1 MAEFTQ
7 PHNLAY
13 PVASDRIKDPNV
25 SAKLADDIK
34 ALAVTAN
41 NAIAVEGARA
51 EQGAYD
57 RAKWKKGLIP
67 NGVDIRE
74 HMYGTEGQ
82 YTVLS
87 AVETRTMTGLPQFLI
102 DNPMGFTCVAET
114 LQNGTALTLTA
125 YDVWGNHKFSCTSA
139 PSSGSNDGWTFWT
152 KYKWDEGEDGATQG
166 NGSSASGFKTL
177 PLILTAGRGGNED
190 KAPLSAT
197 VEYDVNLAP
206 SIYTPRFRFAIRDGN
221 PRWGTSTAQTI
232 QLSNISVGGVAKL
245 SSMATNAD
253 GSITFSPWM
262 DGKLGN
268 LKFDYVAQQQP
279 RYIIGGGRVNGARRT
294 EMPFELWLEVEV
306 PASTPAIGLVGD
318 SNSVGVNTTI
328 PINDAWMAI
337 YCRRMGFFP
346 VLYGHSGDGM
356 SQAMTADHYKWNR
369 WNHLD
374 RPDMVVHAN
383 GANDIPST
391 EGGVTL
397 QEMQEWARNEWAIS
411 DAKISKIK
419 HAAVI
424 KSRASGINNTVRLQY
439 NNWLK
444 SKPDP
449 IRDWQDIASPVTA
462 SDTGGLLP
470 QYISSDGQHMNTA
483 GQSAI
488 GNSPLK
494 VMTTRSS
501 LVFDETAGLAV
512 KAWDY
517 LNQREQL
524 IYGETGIRDITALA
538 PNVTSGKLYL
548 YRDGNAVT
556 LIFDVVQMSGAT
568 GTSYD
573 MIASGGIPTGFRPTR
588 TFWFN
593 GIDGPPG
600 SRRIGVSALGWV
612 PVYLSP
618 VPGDVYRGTITWRTT
633 QPWPN
638 SLPGVAA

>member
-1 MAEFTQ
+1 MALTDAQIAAMGFG
-7 PHNLAY
+7 L
-13 PVASDRIKDPNV
+13 PVGTDLIKNGDNEI
-25 SAKLADDIK
+25 SK
-34 ALAVTAN
+34 N
-41 NAIAVEGARA
+41 ARA
-51 EQGAYD
+51 AAEGIVDA
-57 RAKWKKGLIP
+57 RWKKGTIP

-74 HMYGTEGQ
+74 YMYGKDGQ
-82 YTVLS
+82 FTSLLAS
-87 AVETRTMTGLPQFLI
+87 STATMTGLPAELAST
-102 DNPMGFTCVAET
+102 PWGFTAVAET
-114 LQNGTALTLTA
+114 LGNGTTITLTD
-125 YDVWGNHKFSCTSA
+125 YNVFSTSRWVCTSA
-139 PSSGSNDGWTFWT
+139 PSGGDGWSRWN
-152 KYKWDEGEDGATQG
+152 KIKWDNGDDGETQDS
-166 NGSSASGFKTL
+166 GSSASGFKTL
-177 PLILTAGRGGNED
+177 PLILTAGRGGGEAL
-190 KAPLSAT
+190 APLSAN

-206 SIYTPRFRFAIRDGN
+206 SIYTPRFRFALRDGN

-294 EMPFELWLEVEV
+294 EMPFELWLEIEM

-318 SNSVGVNTTI
+318 SNSVGVNTSI

-356 SQAMTADHYKWNR
+356 SLAMTADHYKWNR

-397 QEMQEWARNEWAIS
+397 AQMQEWARAEWEIS

-449 IRDWQDIASPVTA
+449 IRDWQDIVSPVTA
-462 SDTGGLLP
+462 NDTGGLLP

-483 GQSAI
+483 GQTAI
-488 GNSPLK
+488 GNSALK

-501 LVFDETAGLAV
+501 LVFDETAGRVV

-517 LNQREQL
+517 LNQREQV
-524 IYGETGIRDITALA
+524 IYADTGRRSIAELLLNGWEAASPSAATIRRVGQTVFFEANLRRDMATNYLA
-538 PNVTSGKLYL
+538 YTVPS
-548 YRDGNAVT
+548 
-556 LIFDVVQMSGAT
+556 
-568 GTSYD
+568 
-573 MIASGGIPTGFRPTR
+573 GFRPAVAGSVPLLATLPGLGEQVPANV
-588 TFWFN
+588 TW
-593 GIDGPPG
+593 DGKLGVLVGAAG
-600 SRRIGVSALGWV
+600 SILLGCTW
-612 PVYLSP
+612 
-618 VPGDVYRGTITWRTT
+618 ITSD
-633 QPWPN
+633 PWPN
-638 SLPGVAA
+638 TLPGVAA

>member
-25 SAKLADDIK
+25 AAKLADDIK

-41 NAIAVEGARA
+41 NAITAEGDRA

-74 HMYGTEGQ
+74 YMYGTDGQ

-87 AVETRTMTGLPQFLI
+87 AVETRTMSGLPQYLI

-114 LQNGTALTLTA
+114 LQAGTALTLTA

-139 PSSGSNDGWTFWT
+139 PSSGSNDGWTFWD
-152 KYKWDEGEDGATQG
+152 KYKWDKDDEGDLVASPG
-166 NGSSASGFKTL
+166 SGFKTL
-177 PLILTAGRGGNED
+177 PLILTAGRGGGEAL
-190 KAPLSAT
+190 APLSAN
-197 VEYDVNLAP
+197 VEYDVNLAE
-206 SIYTPRFRFAIRDGN
+206 SIYTPRFRFALRDGN
-221 PRWGTSTAQTI
+221 PRWGTSTAQVI

-245 SSMATNAD
+245 SSMSTNAD

-279 RYIIGGGRVNGARRT
+279 RYIIGGGRVNGVRRV
-294 EMPFELWLEVEV
+294 EMPFELWLEIEV

-356 SQAMTADHYKWNR
+356 SQAMTAEHYKWNR

-374 RPDMVVHAN
+374 RTDMVVHAN

-397 QEMQEWARNEWAIS
+397 AQMQEWARAEWEIS
-411 DAKISKIK
+411 DAKISKNK

-424 KSRASGINNTVRLQY
+424 KSRASGINNTVRVAY

-462 SDTGGLLP
+462 NDTGGLLP

-483 GQSAI
+483 GQTAI
-488 GNSPLK
+488 ANSPLK

-501 LVFDETAGLAV
+501 LIFDETAGRVV

-517 LNQREQL
+517 LNKREQL
-524 IYGETGIRDITALA
+524 IYGDTGIRNIAAELT
-538 PNVTSGKLYL
+538 NVTSVTHVQLV
-548 YRDGNAVT
+548 RSGNLCTVLFHDLNPELSGNVT
-556 LIFDVVQMSGAT
+556 IFSLP
-568 GTSYD
+568 S
-573 MIASGGIPTGFRPTR
+573 GFRPR
-588 TFWFN
+588 A
-593 GIDGPPG
+593 
-600 SRRIGVSALGWV
+600 SQSAQALGV
-612 PVYLSP
+612 ARVQATNNGNFVLIAATA
-618 VPGDVYRGTITWRTT
+618 GTNCIGSITYYTPD
-633 QPWPN
+633 PWPTT
-638 SLPGVAA
+638 LPGVAA

>member
-1 MAEFTQ
+1 MALTDAQIIAMGFG
-7 PHNLAY
+7 L
-13 PVASDRIKDPNV
+13 PVGVDLIK
-25 SAKLADDIK
+25 
-34 ALAVTAN
+34 
-41 NAIAVEGARA
+41 EGDNEISKNARA
-51 EQGAYD
+51 AAEGIVAA
-57 RAKWKKGLIP
+57 RWKKGIIP

-74 HMYGTEGQ
+74 YMYGKDGQ
-82 YTVLS
+82 FATLS
-87 AVETRTMTGLPQFLI
+87 ASGTDQQTGLPDDLMANRQAYTAI
-102 DNPMGFTCVAET
+102 SST
-114 LQNGTALTLTA
+114 LGAGTDITLTT
-125 YDVWGNHKFSCTSA
+125 YNVYGIEKYSCSSA
-139 PSSGSNDGWTFWT
+139 PSTGAGWTAWR
-152 KYKWDEGEDGATQG
+152 KHGWDDDSQEAAHGGAR
-166 NGSSASGFKTL
+166 SSGFKTL
-177 PLILTAGRGGNED
+177 PLILTAGRGGGEYL
-190 KAPLSAT
+190 APLSAN
-197 VEYDVNLAP
+197 VEYDVNLAA

-245 SSMATNAD
+245 SSMATNSD

-294 EMPFELWLEVEV
+294 EMPFELWLEIEI

-356 SQAMTADHYKWNR
+356 SQAQTVEHYKWNR

-397 QEMQEWARNEWAIS
+397 AQMQEWARNEWAIS

-424 KSRASGINNTVRLQY
+424 KSRASGINNTVRVAY

-444 SKPDP
+444 SKPAP
-449 IRDWQDIASPVTA
+449 IRDWQDIASPVTTGDA
-462 SDTGGLLP
+462 GGLLP

-483 GQSAI
+483 GQTAI

-501 LVFDETAGLAV
+501 LIFDETAGRV
-512 KAWDY
+512 VNAWDY

-524 IYGETGIRDITALA
+524 IYGDTGWRSLTV
-538 PNVTSGKLYL
+538 PNVAPLDGSGTINIRRVNDRISLQ
-548 YRDGNAVT
+548 
-556 LIFDVVQMSGAT
+556 FDKVGYT
-568 GTSYD
+568 GTGVSEYLTG
-573 MIASGGIPTGFRPTR
+573 AGFIPVGFRPGYADNPTDSVGNVNANKMFILGVLQASR
-588 TFWFN
+588 IRLLSSVSGW
-593 GIDGPPG
+593 PG
-600 SRRIGVSALGWV
+600 VGVDAL
-612 PVYLSP
+612 
-618 VPGDVYRGTITWRTT
+618 RGQVTWTT
-633 QPWPN
+633 NETWPN
-638 SLPGVAA
+638 SLPGVAV